1 MELERIVALSHHRKL
16 ARALSTA
23 QTRSGDQKDAP
34 GQRSRTLSLARG
46 LALALG
52 LFASHCTDQRRP
64 PHAIVAPT
72 LAASQHNPGSAFD
85 RSSPPGPVTKGPS
98 RPPKGEEPGSP
109 PRALAGQPPRPGTDS
124 TTNAGAACPTDMQ
137 LVAGTYCSEV
147 RQTCA
152 KGWYDKNN
160 KKNICERFT
169 PPSECVGERSE
180 RRFCIDR
187 YEWPNRAG
195 QRPEVMNTFYQAQVK
210 CAAVGKRLCT
220 ETEWTLACEGP
231 ELEPYPYGYERDPN
245 KCNGD
250 RPWGD
255 PDLNKV
261 ARRDPNEL
269 ARLWQGVPSGS
280 QPECVSDY
288 GVHDLPGNADE
299 VVASENFTETWRGK
313 YDSVTTGGPWYRGVR
328 NQCRPKIYTHS
339 EGFYYYYLSFRCCSE
354 PDGKPTD
361 PRSPKQLR
369 AGTRFATVERLARFT
384 TAEMRDKLQL
394 IKSGTCTCPERDT
407 LCKTMCGTLLGPEA
421 KDAPKRPE

>member
-1 MELERIVALSHHRKL
+1 MKLERH
-16 ARALSTA
+16 
-23 QTRSGDQKDAP
+23 
-34 GQRSRTLSLARG
+34 SRTFSSPRG
-46 LALALG
+46 HALA
-52 LFASHCTDQRRP
+52 FALLAAHCTDQRRP
-64 PHAIVAPT
+64 PHAADVQAPAAPQHSPQSERESSDT
-72 LAASQHNPGSAFD
+72 PGPLAAVPGTGAANGVPARATASQ
-85 RSSPPGPVTKGPS
+85 PS
-98 RPPKGEEPGSP
+98 RDPKTAEHTA
-109 PRALAGQPPRPGTDS
+109 R
-124 TTNAGAACPTDMQ
+124 GAACPTDMQ
-137 LVAGTYCSEV
+137 LVAGAYCSEV

-180 RRFCIDR
+180 RRFCMDR

-261 ARRDPNEL
+261 ARRDPKEL

-280 QPECVSDY
+280 QPDCVSDY

-339 EGFYYYYLSFRCCSE
+339 EGFYYYYLSFRCCGE

-361 PRSPKQLR
+361 PRTPKQIR
-369 AGTRFATVERLARFT
+369 AGTSFATVERLARFN
-384 TAEMRDKLQL
+384 ASDMRDKLEQVNA
-394 IKSGTCTCPERDT
+394 GTCTCPERDA

-421 KDAPKRPE
+421 KDAPKRP